1 LLLGDFAMSEEANP
15 LKMPGMIAE
24 SGMVDL
30 PLIMH

>member
-1 LLLGDFAMSEEANP
+1 MVDFAMPEEANP
-15 LKMPGMIAE
+15 LKMPGMIAQ